1 MKKEMIELSD
11 IDNILKEL
19 EALKYYYQN
28 RDDFEGF
35 DWKTVQGIK
44 LSIEIVK
51 KYQKIDEKEEE

>member
-1 MKKEMIELSD
+1 MIELSD